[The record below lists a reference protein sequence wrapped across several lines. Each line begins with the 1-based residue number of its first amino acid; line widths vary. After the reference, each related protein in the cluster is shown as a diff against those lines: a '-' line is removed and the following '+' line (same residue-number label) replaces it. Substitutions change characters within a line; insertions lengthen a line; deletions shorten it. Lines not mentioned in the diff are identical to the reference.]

1 MDDVIEKFHSFQ
13 YWQFEFCVCVSVSSE
28 NKNDRFSIESLDATP
43 SSDSSKKKKSIEY
56 YENFIIFVGHVII
69 NFNAINQSRTTAIE
83 NNI

>member
-1 MDDVIEKFHSFQ
+1 MYVFRFQ
-13 YWQFEFCVCVSVSSE
+13 AKIKMIDFQLNRLTRPHRV
-28 NKNDRFSIESLDATP
+28 THQ
-43 SSDSSKKKKSIEY
+43 KKKSIEY